1 MLFFCISLR
10 LKQRLS
16 KISQMKIIFNFSE
29 GQSGSL
35 KKNLVLI
42 VEGIKG
48 SLVNFIM
55 HLL

>member
-16 KISQMKIIFNFSE
+16 KIRKMKIIFNFSE

-48 SLVNFIM
+48 SWSIS
-55 HLL
+55 